1 MEIETSA
8 YKKVACYLMFPWDY
22 PRSLI
27 TNLYFFR
34 VEIETSAYKKV
45 ACCLM
50 FLGTIPAPI
59 SQTYIS
65 SRVEIETSAY
75 KKVACCLMFP
85 SDYPRSLILVELKSK
100 TLAARLLAG
109 LTRVAE
115 DEARKFLGRPQVQCF
130 WASRIRIRNY
140 LCGSGSFPS
149 TSQKN

>member
-1 MEIETSA
+1 
-8 YKKVACYLMFPWDY
+8 
-22 PRSLI
+22 
-27 TNLYFFR
+27 

-50 FLGTIPAPI
+50 FPGDYPRSHITNL
-59 SQTYIS
+59 YF

-100 TLAARLLAG
+100 TLAARLLTG

-115 DEARKFLGRPQVQCF
+115 DEARKFLGRPQV
-130 WASRIRIRNY
+130 S
-140 LCGSGSFPS
+140 
-149 TSQKN
+149 